1 MTDCKLGN
9 AIREARI
16 RNNMSQERLAELAG
30 ITPTHMKHIESG
42 HRNPSVDVLFRIT
55 KILHLSLDSIIFG
68 VGEISYEYRY
78 AENMLVE
85 CDERE
90 LKLIIDI
97 IKAVRANMSD
107 R

>member
-1 MTDCKLGN
+1 MTNGRLGN

-16 RNNMSQERLAELAG
+16 DNHMSQEQLAELAG
-30 ITPTHMKHIESG
+30 ITPTHMKHIESE
-42 HRNPSVDVLFRIT
+42 HRKPSVDVLFRIT

-68 VGEISYEYRY
+68 GDELSYEYQY
-78 AENMLVE
+78 AKNMLMD
-85 CDERE
+85 CSKSE

-97 IKAVRANMSD
+97 IKAVRSNMND